1 VVWWN
6 TIAEAETLQQRA
18 ERQQK
23 IELFQQSRSKF
34 EEALSIIAVP
44 EYPTLGISPDQVHDC
59 RCLLAEVLQN
69 TAELLLRMWAEDCRG
84 ATTIQGVLGDYTI
97 ENEFSVFSN
106 ASSLFSAA
114 VEQYRATVTDATQL
128 DSMRVDC
135 LVNLGNTLA
144 GHASLYTDMLK
155 EKMIGND
162 CVVVARRMF
171 VDSRTCYDSAILKE
185 DDSATW
191 NNRADMLIDHAEF
204 ETEFGNDADSTYEA
218 SIQSYGKACELCSSA
233 HGDNLSA
240 LLNDWGSGLLSVAT
254 YVKDV
259 KMDRSASQNILL
271 EAEKRLLDSVSFDR
285 ASTAPHAA
293 LGDVYMS
300 MSENL
305 FEMGDVNNAMVIL
318 QKALDDGYG
327 MALRIQRTYTDALVG
342 VAEAMAWKAKMLQ
355 KQGLLQDARSS
366 LETSVSMYQQVIS
379 SGKLSGT
386 LRERSD
392 LLYNLACCLCGIPDR
407 QQEAVEILELLC
419 SKQLVSKEE
428 ILQDTDLKAL
438 YELLN

>member
-1 VVWWN
+1 MNSV
-6 TIAEAETLQQRA
+6 AEAETLQQRA

-23 IELFQQSRSKF
+23 MELFQQSRLKF

-44 EYPTLGISPDQVHDC
+44 EYPAFGISPDQVHDC
-59 RCLLAEVLQN
+59 RLLLAEVMQN
-69 TAELLLRMWAEDCRG
+69 TAELLLRMWAENCRG
-84 ATTIQGVLGDYTI
+84 ATTIQGVLGDYTVG
-97 ENEFSVFSN
+97 NEGSVFSN
-106 ASSLFSAA
+106 ASSLFAGA

-144 GHASLYTDMLK
+144 GHASLLTDMLK
-155 EKMIGND
+155 EKMIGKD
-162 CVVVARRMF
+162 CIEVARRMF
-171 VDSRTCYDSAILKE
+171 VDSRICYDSAILKE

-204 ETEFGNDADSTYEA
+204 ETEFGNDADSTYDA
-218 SIQSYGKACELCSSA
+218 AIQSYSKACELSSSA

-254 YVKDV
+254 YFKDV
-259 KMDRSASQNILL
+259 KKDRSVSQNILL
-271 EAEKRLLDSVSFDR
+271 EAEKRLLDSISFDR

-293 LGDVYMS
+293 LGDVYVS

-305 FEMGDVNNAMVIL
+305 FEMGDLSNAMVML

-327 MALRIQRTYTDALVG
+327 MALKIQRTYTDALIG
-342 VAEAMAWKAKMLQ
+342 VAEAMAWKAKVLQ
-355 KQGLLQDARSS
+355 NQELPEDARSS
-366 LETSVSMYQQVIS
+366 LDTSASMYQQAIS
-379 SGKLSGT
+379 SGKISGT
-386 LRERSD
+386 LREKSN

-407 QQEAVEILELLC
+407 LQEAVEILQLLC
-419 SKQLVSKEE
+419 FKKLVSKEE
-428 ILQDTDLKAL
+428 ILQDMDLQAL
-438 YELLN
+438 HDLLD